1 MTFPPRLGPP
11 LRRAITAIERPLR
24 EFLTPGERM
33 ADEVACVVSV
43 GLAMTFAWWLGA
55 GMTGWAAFTAYVLM
69 KGDVAQTI
77 LRGTLRL
84 IGTATGAG
92 IALVVAPVAV
102 RSLPVAMLTAALVGA
117 AGLYGMLTSK
127 RAYAWLLSGI
137 TFEMILLDA
146 LTFPHLDTWWFA
158 RTRMIEVAAGTLSC
172 TLVSVAARLV
182 AGLEWRVPAKATAPT
197 GWNPQAARHAAQAGI
212 ALSILP
218 VIAHFHHI
226 EVLSQVAVTII
237 AVMIVPVSGLGA
249 GGLVPVSRR
258 LLYRAVGG
266 LGGGLLSLVTI
277 LIARG
282 DPVILLAGTA
292 LGIVI
297 GRHIENANNARAYI
311 GLQFTLA
318 VLVTLVPDSVGPTG
332 VVAGLERIAGI
343 LSGMVL
349 LEPVLLL
356 WHWLIPSP
364 PAQPAAEPANPS
376 LPQPQPQP
384 QPDQRP

>member
-1 MTFPPRLGPP
+1 MTLAARLGPP
-11 LRRAITAIERPLR
+11 LRRGAAAIERTLR
-24 EFLTPGERM
+24 DFLPPGERM
-33 ADEVACVVSV
+33 ADEIASVVSV
-43 GLAMTFAWWLGA
+43 GLAMTLAWWLGA

-69 KGDVAQTI
+69 KGNVSQTI
-77 LRGTLRL
+77 LRGTLRM

-92 IALVVAPVAV
+92 MALLIVPVAV

-117 AGLYGMLTSK
+117 AGLYGMLTRK

-158 RTRMIEVAAGTLSC
+158 RTRLIEVAAGTLSC
-172 TLVSVAARLV
+172 TLVSVVARLI
-182 AGLEWRVPAKATAPT
+182 AGLEWRVPAKETPPT

-218 VIAHFHHI
+218 VIAHFRHV

-277 LIARG
+277 LVARG
-282 DPVILLAGTA
+282 DPAIVLAGTA

-297 GRHIENANNARAYI
+297 GRHIENANNTRTYI

-332 VVAGLERIAGI
+332 VAAGLERIAGI
-343 LSGMVL
+343 LSGMML

-364 PAQPAAEPANPS
+364 PAQPAASPAPPTPS
-376 LPQPQPQP
+376 PPQAPQDRRQ
-384 QPDQRP
+384 